1 MPEIDQIL
9 KELLEKNQELEM
21 VFQSSHDEIFVT
33 DETGTCIRVNPSCE
47 RHYGLQGI
55 ELLGRN
61 VFEMEEKKIFYPS
74 ATVMVL
80 REKKPVTMIQS
91 TSTGRRL
98 HVTANPVFDESGNLF
113 RVVSNSLD
121 ITEILTL
128 KKQVEEMEKVIKEY
142 NGQLE
147 RLRQSHFGRKGA
159 LIAKS
164 KAMKRVLQLLE
175 RVSQVNTSV
184 MLLGESG
191 VGKSEVA
198 FWLHNISNRKEKAF
212 VEVNCGAIP
221 ASLFESELFGY
232 EAGAFSGALS
242 SGRAGLLE
250 SANEGTLFLDEVGEL
265 PLELQ
270 TKLLQVIQNQSF
282 MRVGGREL
290 KKVDVRFITATNQDL
305 EKMVSE
311 GTFRKDLYYR
321 LNVVPVNIPALH
333 ERTEDL
339 IELIFL
345 FMERINE
352 KYHFQKTLSPS
363 VLDKLLA
370 YQWPGNVRE
379 LENVLERIAITSDS
393 NEIYTDSLF
402 DNLRSEGYQQSEQ
415 KVSKEDFL
423 KSLVSDPENTLDKM
437 LFQVEQEIFD
447 HFSKELGSM
456 RKVAQRLGVSQS
468 TISRRYKK
476 AK

>member
-321 LNVVPVNIPALH
+321 LNVVPVKIPALH

-379 LENVLERIAITSDS
+379 LENVLERIAITSDG

-415 KVSKEDFL
+415 MGSKEDFL
-423 KSLVSDPENTLDKM
+423 KRLVSDPENTLDKM

-476 AK
+476 A